1 MKLLLTSAGIS
12 NNSIKNSF
20 LNLLGKKPEEASL
33 VFIPTASNIEKG
45 DKAWLIKDFVNLK
58 NLNFKTFSIV
68 DISAV
73 DRSIWY
79 PQIQEA
85 DVLVFGGGNTFY
97 LMEWVEK
104 SGLKDELLELLKTK
118 VYVGISAGSM
128 ILSPD
133 LMLNTLQK
141 LYKEDLDRIENMKG
155 VNFVD
160 FYILPHYMSSPS
172 SIRTKENIPEAV
184 KEIKNKIYALDDNS
198 ALEIVDNNIK
208 IISEG
213 NFLEIN

>member
-45 DKAWLIKDFVNLK
+45 DKAWLIKDFVNFEK
-58 NLNFKTFSIV
+58 LNFKNFSIV

-155 VNFVD
+155 VSFVD

>member
-1 MKLLLTSAGIS
+1 MKFLLTSAGIS

-33 VFIPTASNIEKG
+33 VFIPTASNVEKG
-45 DKAWLIKDFVNLK
+45 DKTWLIKDFVNFK
-58 NLNFKTFSIV
+58 NLNFKSFNIV

-141 LYKEDLDRIENMKG
+141 LYTEKLERIENIKG
-155 VNFVD
+155 INFVD
-160 FYILPHYMSSPS
+160 FYILPHYVSSPS
-172 SIRTKENIPEAV
+172 SIRTKENILEAV

-198 ALEIVDNNIK
+198 ALEIFDNNIK